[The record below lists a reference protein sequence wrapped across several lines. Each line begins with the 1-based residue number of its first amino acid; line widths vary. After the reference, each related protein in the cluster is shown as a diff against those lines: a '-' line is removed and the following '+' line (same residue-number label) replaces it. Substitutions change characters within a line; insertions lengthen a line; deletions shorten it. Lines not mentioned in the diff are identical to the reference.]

1 MNKDLKEIQEAALAA
16 AEPGET
22 VRRILRGVDESR
34 GVAVGEESFEP
45 QRVFA
50 LAIGKA
56 SGAMARAVVDILG
69 DTLDGGLCVTKAGHE
84 EPPPPFE
91 TVTGGHPE
99 PNEGSVRAAR
109 KTEELLDA
117 LEEGDLLLVLVSG
130 GASALLG
137 DAAAGI
143 ALEDLKALSGALLK
157 SGAAIGE
164 INAVRKHIS
173 TLKGGGLV
181 QRAAPA
187 RVAALLLSDVVG
199 DEPSSIGSG
208 LTVPDPT
215 TLEDVSRILD
225 RYAIEA
231 PESVAEYLAG
241 GHETPKPGD
250 EAFEKL
256 TNLVVGGARL
266 TAIAAAER
274 ARALGYDP
282 LLLSTYLT
290 GDARDVAGLH
300 AAVVREVLESANPL
314 SPPCAIVTGGEA
326 TVVVRGKGTGG
337 PNQEFALSL
346 AIELENV
353 ERWASLALDTDGN
366 DGPTDAAGASVN
378 GTTAARIREG
388 GVDPAKALDENDS
401 YHALD
406 AGGALIRTGPTGT
419 NVNDLRV
426 VLVSDKISDTSS

>member
-1 MNKDLKEIQEAALAA
+1 MNKDLQKIQEAALAA
-16 AEPGET
+16 AEPSET
-22 VRRILRGVDESR
+22 VRRVLRSAGDRRVT
-34 GVAVGEESFEP
+34 VGEESFEP
-45 QRVFA
+45 QRIFA

-56 SGAMARAVVDILG
+56 SGAMARAAGEIFG
-69 DTLDGGLCVTKAGHE
+69 DSLDGGLCVTKAGHE
-84 EPPPPFE
+84 EPSPPFE
-91 TVTGGHPE
+91 TILGGHPE

-109 KTEELLDA
+109 MTEQLLDG
-117 LEEGDLLLVLVSG
+117 LGEGDLLLVLVSG

-137 DAAAGI
+137 DVADSI
-143 ALEDLKALSGALLK
+143 SLQDLKTLNGALLK

-164 INAVRKHIS
+164 INAVRKHVS
-173 TLKGGGLV
+173 SLKGGGLV

-187 RVAALLLSDVVG
+187 RIVALLLSDVVG
-199 DEPSSIGSG
+199 DDPSSIGSG

-231 PESVAEYLAG
+231 PESVAEYLAERR
-241 GHETPKPGD
+241 ETPKPGN

-256 TNLVVGGARL
+256 TNLVVGGGRL
-266 TAIAAAER
+266 TAIAAAEK
-274 ARALGYDP
+274 ARALGYKS

-300 AAVVREVLESANPL
+300 AAVVKEVLESANPL
-314 SPPCAIVTGGEA
+314 SPPCAIITGGEA
-326 TVVVRGKGTGG
+326 TVLVRGKGTGG
-337 PNQEFALSL
+337 PNQEFTLSL
-346 AIELENV
+346 ALELENV
-353 ERWASLALDTDGN
+353 ERWAALALDTDGN
-366 DGPTDAAGASVN
+366 DGSTDAAGAWAD

-388 GVDPAKALDENDS
+388 GVAPAKALDENDS

-406 AGGALIRTGPTGT
+406 AGGALIHTGPTGT

-426 VLVSDKISDTSS
+426 VLVSDRTNDTYS